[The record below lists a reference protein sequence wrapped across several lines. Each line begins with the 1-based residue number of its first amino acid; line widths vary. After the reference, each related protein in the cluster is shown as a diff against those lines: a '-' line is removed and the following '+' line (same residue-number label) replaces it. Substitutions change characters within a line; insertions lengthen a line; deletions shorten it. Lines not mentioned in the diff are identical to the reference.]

1 MSPEIFQYIDSS
13 LAVIVSV
20 AVIYM
25 LYQLVNK
32 LLARTDSLIDTIV
45 DQEAAEK
52 GKKRV
57 R

>member
-25 LYQLVNK
+25 LYQLVK
-32 LLARTDSLIDTIV
+32 QLLAQNASLTDTLV
-45 DQEAAEK
+45 DEK
-52 GKKRV
+52 EGKKRAN
-57 R
+57 RS